1 MREIKRSTRFK
12 REFKLMNKR
21 GKDISKL
28 LEVITQLANDEELSP
43 TSLDHPLSGN
53 WKDFRECHIEPDWL
67 LIYQKRDDETLELY
81 ELRLEATGTHSDL
94 FG

>member
-28 LEVITQLANDEELSP
+28 LAVITQLANDEELSP
-43 TSLDHPLSGN
+43 TFLDHPLSGN

-67 LIYQKRDDETLELY
+67 LVYQKRDDETLELY

>member
-1 MREIKRSTRFK
+1 MREINRSTRFK

-28 LEVITQLANDEELSP
+28 LAIITQLANDEELSP
-43 TSLDHPLSGN
+43 TSFDHPLSGN

-67 LIYQKRDDETLELY
+67 LVYQKRDDKTLELH

>member
-28 LEVITQLANDEELSP
+28 LAAITQLANDEELSP
-43 TSLDHPLSGN
+43 TFLDHPLSGN

-67 LIYQKRDDETLELY
+67 LVYQKRDDETLELY
-81 ELRLEATGTHSDL
+81 ELRIEATGTHSDL